1 MSRQSHALSAFR
13 LLLMG
18 LSCCFAAA
26 WLSGCG
32 GENGGPITAERSKYE
47 VGDDD
52 TSSSDPAASR
62 VGDDDTSTDS
72 DAGMS
77 PGQDPDASSSVDATV
92 SDDTATSSIGDLP
105 SDPYSPSPPSKGT
118 ADLGELP
125 ESKEALV
132 ALLDRL
138 QNRQP
143 QGTTRQEQMQ
153 DHVNAQGIR
162 IQAAE
167 KLLEVASD
175 KETRVMAVRAKLDS
189 MRVLSQMGVPNIEKE
204 IGAYCRTLREQ
215 EDPELALMARLM
227 LFAMAIDQ
235 LRSGEIDDVKPIQ
248 DELKSLVEAGP
259 GDPGVF
265 VIVSQGAMVLQATK
279 HKDAAVEAYRVIG
292 SAFKDATDPQIAGDA
307 RIMLDQARIA
317 EKGFDDA
324 VIAMQEGQPDS
335 IPPVKEILKTVL
347 SEENPGQVPLAA
359 AAYASQILERGRH
372 YQDLAEVHT
381 LIENAYKDHPNEAW
395 AKQATGAV
403 EKSRLRV
410 GLVGKPFKVEGKLPD
425 GSDLDWAR
433 YEGKVVLVDFWA
445 TWCRPC
451 LEEFGNIRAMHKE
464 YHERGFEVV
473 GVSVDNNLGD
483 LTAFLNVQPL
493 PWTTIVNPKADP
505 AAPGLTHPLAIKCGV
520 EGIPFTVVIG
530 RDGNVDSINVRGSEL
545 GEKLAALLGAPAEG
559 TTETPSEGTTETP
572 SATESSLVDPVSGQE
587 VFFVSFQEETEEDAD
602 DNWKDTNPYV
612 ARSGLSPSELVDF
625 ILDMRDKPASI
636 QLRPGFAEAVV
647 EAAGRV
653 LSAES
658 KEKHRE
664 IAALAKF
671 DVLHEKACLEDE
683 KADKDL
689 VAFVQGMKE
698 EKNKKIAAE
707 VRFFLLERDAIDV
720 DKMPLDEVPG
730 LLDELKGFF
739 TDNELSDR
747 HLRMASSTVKAIN
760 RLEDGDKRE
769 EYFQQFGQLFGKS
782 ASKGLARYGKK
793 VGKKPKVKVAP
804 TDLTGKPLELEGVTA
819 LGTEFDW
826 NVYRGKVVLVD
837 FWATWCGPCR
847 AQMPEIKALHER
859 LSDRG
864 FDIVGISLDRSQ
876 ETLAKY
882 LEENA
887 INWSNLVGKEVREI
901 TKKYSIRAVPTM
913 ILVDREGKVVTLGN
927 KIAELTPEIEK
938 LLEAKE
944 S

>member
-1 MSRQSHALSAFR
+1 
-13 LLLMG
+13 
-18 LSCCFAAA
+18 
-26 WLSGCG
+26 
-32 GENGGPITAERSKYE
+32 
-47 VGDDD
+47 
-52 TSSSDPAASR
+52 
-62 VGDDDTSTDS
+62 
-72 DAGMS
+72 
-77 PGQDPDASSSVDATV
+77 
-92 SDDTATSSIGDLP
+92 
-105 SDPYSPSPPSKGT
+105 
-118 ADLGELP
+118 LGKLP

-132 ALLDRL
+132 SLLDQL

-153 DHVNAQGIR
+153 DHVNTQGIR

-175 KETRVMAVRAKLDS
+175 KETRVKAVRAKLDS
-189 MRVLSQMGVPNIEKE
+189 MRVLSQMGIPNIEKE

-215 EDPELALMARLM
+215 DDPELALMARLM

-265 VIVSQGAMVLQATK
+265 VIVSQGAMVMQATK
-279 HKDAAVEAYRVIG
+279 HQDAALEAYRVIG
-292 SAFKDATDPQIAGDA
+292 NAFKDATDPQIAGDA

-317 EKGFDDA
+317 EKGFDAA
-324 VIAMQEGQPDS
+324 VIAMQEGQPNS
-335 IPPVKEILKTVL
+335 IPPVKEILEAVF
-347 SEENPGQVPLAA
+347 SEEDPGEVPLTAA
-359 AAYASQILERGRH
+359 RYAVGILERDRH
-372 YQDLAEVHT
+372 YQDLAEFHT
-381 LIENAYKDHPNEAW
+381 MIEDAYKEHPNKKLAEDASDL
-395 AKQATGAV
+395 V
-403 EKSRLRV
+403 EKARLRV
-410 GLVGKPFKVEGKLPD
+410 GLVGKPFTVEGKLPD
-425 GSDLDWAR
+425 GLDLDWGK
-433 YEGKVVLVDFWA
+433 YQGKVVLVDFWA

-451 LEEFGNIRAMHKE
+451 LEEFNNIRAMHNK
-464 YHERGFEVV
+464 YHERGFEVI
-473 GVSVDNNLGD
+473 GVSVDNNPGD
-483 LTAFLNVQPL
+483 LTAFLNFQPL
-493 PWTTIVNPKADP
+493 PWTTIVNPNADP
-505 AAPGLTHPLAIKCGV
+505 TAPGLTHPLAIKCGV
-520 EGIPFTVVIG
+520 EGIPFTVLIG
-530 RDGNVDSINVRGSEL
+530 RDGNVVAINVRGASRPGERDEL
-545 GEKLAALLGAPAEG
+545 GEKLAELFGAPADDTAKPPADGNAEKP
-559 TTETPSEGTTETP
+559 TESAAETP
-572 SATESSLVDPVSGQE
+572 AANQSSLVDPVSGQD
-587 VFFVSFQEETEEDAD
+587 VFFVSFQEETNDEEEED
-602 DNWKDTNPYV
+602 WKDTNPYL
-612 ARSGLSPSELVDF
+612 AREGLSPSELVDF
-625 ILDMRDKPASI
+625 IFDMQDRPKSI

-664 IAALAKF
+664 IAALATF
-671 DVLHEKACLEDE
+671 EVLHEKACLEDE

-689 VAFVQGMKE
+689 FAFVQEMKE
-698 EKNKKIAAE
+698 EENEKIAAE

-720 DKMPLDEVPG
+720 DKMPVDGVPG

-739 TDNELSDR
+739 TDNELSER

-760 RLEDGDKRE
+760 RLEDEDKRE
-769 EYFQQFGQLFGKS
+769 EYFQQFGELFGKS
-782 ASKGLARYGKK
+782 EAKKLASYGKK
-793 VGKKPKVKVAP
+793 LGKKPKVKTAAP
-804 TDLTGKPLELEGVTA
+804 DLTGKPLELEGVTA

-826 NVYRGKVVLVD
+826 TAYRGKVVLVD
-837 FWATWCGPCR
+837 FWATWCAPCR

-876 ETLAKY
+876 EALAKY

-887 INWSNLVGKEVREI
+887 INWSNLVGKEVRDI

-913 ILVDREGKVVTLGN
+913 ILVDRGGNVVTLGN